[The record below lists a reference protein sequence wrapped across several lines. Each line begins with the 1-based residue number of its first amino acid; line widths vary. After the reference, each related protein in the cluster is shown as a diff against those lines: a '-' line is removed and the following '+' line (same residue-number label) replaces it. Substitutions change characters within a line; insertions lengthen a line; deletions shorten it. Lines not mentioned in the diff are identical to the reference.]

1 MSPPA
6 LSCARNMVVLEKAVP
21 PAHTATQPSEPTG
34 NGHEFSAPTHSLN
47 PKGMLPLHSPPESGS
62 DPDEFNDL
70 VTPRHAILLD
80 TSILTPPKSSPL
92 RPIEFNTPLVSLPDL
107 EFPSP
112 ACLPPVAPPQ
122 LEDLTPSLF
131 HKLLCESS
139 TGFTISCSI
148 TDFRQW
154 HEGNPTLLDYR
165 GRWEYNAL
173 TSKFIIHSCPTAVHE
188 CFIKYA
194 LDAINCRVREIT
206 SMRPYAAG
214 VTAGTNT
221 HLRLDQSP
229 GSLLLPDVF
238 TEVELAGGGLRR
250 CIMFEVGNTQSLQSL
265 KQKAH
270 TWLYYTDDV
279 HLVMVIDLQEIHQAY
294 QDKDGTV
301 VAKST
306 AQDRACEWPRD
317 WEVEEHE
324 EGQRNGHRRRGG
336 EWFEDELRKR
346 GGDRAAISTF
356 KVQVVKE
363 MAAWMLQEDQKN
375 QLIPALV
382 EPLDGHAYLYR
393 RAPGVDP
400 TSELLQE
407 PAPDDTQAT
416 SQATEDSD
424 EEFPTLE
431 CIFNSKFLSQ
441 STVVLDSPNTVPLTI
456 GEMFGPLPIPSCLCQ
471 EEQPI
476 SASVL
481 RDIPMHLQRHANETI
496 ILDMHEVGEYLIKD
510 MRNIKPD
517 LAEDRAAKVVEAA
530 YRVFF
535 TRADAEKTRLEQV
548 DRRDKEEQQRDARR
562 MKRDQAKGNEHAA
575 EEAPEGSRKRKA
587 GGQGHVT
594 GGASSE
600 AEKDAEGR
608 AGTRMKQKQVKRDDP
623 ATQRGRGLAARA
635 LREKKTD
642 ERVKATKK
650 GRGKENIPDRDA

>member
-6 LSCARNMVVLEKAVP
+6 LSCARNMVLLEKAVP
-21 PAHTATQPSEPTG
+21 PAHTATQPSAPTV
-34 NGHEFSAPTHSLN
+34 NGHKFSAPTQSLN
-47 PKGMLPLHSPPESGS
+47 PEKMLPLHSPPESGS
-62 DPDEFNDL
+62 DPDEL
-70 VTPRHAILLD
+70 KGPLTPRHAILLD

-107 EFPSP
+107 GFPTP
-112 ACLPPVAPPQ
+112 ASLPPVAPPQ

-131 HKLLCESS
+131 QKLLCESS

-148 TDFRQW
+148 SDFRQW
-154 HEGNPTLLDYR
+154 HKGNPTLLDYR

-173 TSKFIIHSCPTAVHE
+173 TSRFIIHSCPTAVHE

-294 QDKDGTV
+294 KDKDGTV

-324 EGQRNGHRRRGG
+324 EGKSNGYRRRPG

-363 MAAWMLQEDQKN
+363 LAAWMLQEDRKN

-407 PAPDDTQAT
+407 PAPDETQAT

-424 EEFPTLE
+424 KEFPTLE
-431 CIFNSKFLSQ
+431 CLFNSKFLSQ
-441 STVVLDSPNTVPLTI
+441 STVVLDSPNTLSLTI

-481 RDIPMHLQRHANETI
+481 EDIPMHLQAYANETI
-496 ILDMHEVGEYLIKD
+496 ILNMHEVGEYLIKD
-510 MRNIKPD
+510 MRKIKPD
-517 LAEDRAAKVVEAA
+517 LAKDRAAKVVEAA

-535 TRADAEKTRLEQV
+535 TRAEGEKTRLDQV
-548 DRRDKEEQQRDARR
+548 DRRDKEDQQRDARR
-562 MKRDQAKGNEHAA
+562 MNRDQAKANEHAA
-575 EEAPEGSRKRKA
+575 GGAEGSRKRKTRGKA
-587 GGQGHVT
+587 DITV
-594 GGASSE
+594 GASSE
-600 AEKDAEGR
+600 AEEDAEGTGR
-608 AGTRMKQKQVKRDDP
+608 RIKQKQVKRDEP
-623 ATQRGRGLAARA
+623 ATQRGRGAAARA
-635 LREKKTD
+635 LRERKTD
-642 ERVKATKK
+642 GKVKGAKK
-650 GRGKENIPDRDA
+650 GKGKENIPDRDA